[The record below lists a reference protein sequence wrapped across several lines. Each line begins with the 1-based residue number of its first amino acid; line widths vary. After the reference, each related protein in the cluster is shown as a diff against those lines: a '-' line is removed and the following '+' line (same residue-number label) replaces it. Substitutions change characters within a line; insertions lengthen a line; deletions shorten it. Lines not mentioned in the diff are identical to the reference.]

1 MDSNIATV
9 NPDTLLNDVDRI
21 ITRARLHHLLVVKDG
36 KAVVMITQRLTRQ
49 VGRRALKPIETD
61 PRDALRGGGYG
72 VFQGAMET
80 GSDPVQAKIH
90 AVEAPKELA
99 SESGLE
105 KELVMSE
112 TVTGP
117 FEAAA
122 EIGPE
127 SRAQLEDALLSEMI
141 DNQDDGTERKT
152 EDN

>member
-1 MDSNIATV
+1 MLCEGA
-9 NPDTLLNDVDRI
+9 P
-21 ITRARLHHLLVVKDG
+21 
-36 KAVVMITQRLTRQ
+36 
-49 VGRRALKPIETD
+49 
-61 PRDALRGGGYG
+61 GYG

-80 GSDPVQAKIH
+80 GSDPVQATIH
-90 AVEAPKELA
+90 AMEAAKELA

-105 KELVMSE
+105 KELAMRE
-112 TVTGP
+112 IATGA

-141 DNQDDGTERKT
+141 DNQDNGTERKT